1 MPSHHGIVGEHKLA
15 YWTRDILPM
24 LPLFVLGIAGFI
36 GSVKKDTGGA
46 LYLAAFGAGGIACSW
61 LSRMHVGGFDNVMMY
76 GFAAACVLGPIA
88 AARGP
93 RFLQV
98 AGPITLLLQFA
109 LLVIFAWPTRALL
122 PSEDHRKAHAQ
133 LKSFVEQ
140 QDGPVWIPGH
150 GHIAYRAGK
159 GSGAHGQAIFDLL
172 QILPPGPGGVDLGA
186 LADTTKLTYLS
197 DRARHALDSFRDH
210 CSAAI
215 RDRRFS
221 TVILEKVGTGT
232 FEALFA
238 VPLLGSDTKP
248 GTDDDPYRRQR
259 VPMQK
264 PTALN
269 PLIGFSAHSPYAL
282 SRRE

>member
-1 MPSHHGIVGEHKLA
+1 
-15 YWTRDILPM
+15 
-24 LPLFVLGIAGFI
+24 
-36 GSVKKDTGGA
+36 
-46 LYLAAFGAGGIACSW
+46 
-61 LSRMHVGGFDNVMMY
+61 MHVGGFDNVMMY

-122 PSEDHRKAHAQ
+122 PSEDHQKAHAQ

-172 QILPPGPGGVDLGA
+172 QILPPGPGGFDLGA
-186 LADTTKLTYLS
+186 LANTTKLTNLS
-197 DRARHALDSFRDH
+197 DRARHALDCFRDH

-215 RDRRFS
+215 RDQRFS
-221 TVILEKVGTGT
+221 TVIVEKEGTHA
-232 FEALFA
+232 FELLF
-238 VPLLGSDTKP
+238 VTPLLGTDTKP
-248 GTDDDPYRRQR
+248 GTDDDPYLRQPI
-259 VPMQK
+259 PMQK
-264 PTALN
+264 PNALN
-269 PLIGFSAHSPYAL
+269 PPIGFVVHSPYAL
-282 SRRE
+282 TRRE